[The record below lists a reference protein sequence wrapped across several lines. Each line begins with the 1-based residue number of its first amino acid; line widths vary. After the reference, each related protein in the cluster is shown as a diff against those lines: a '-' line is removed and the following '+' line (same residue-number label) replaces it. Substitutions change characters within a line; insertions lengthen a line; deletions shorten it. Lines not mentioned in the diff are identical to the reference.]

1 MITCVGPIFL
11 DRVIKIDRFPEKP
24 IKLIANGLEKRLGG
38 PAPVACFSIK
48 FLGGDAEFVG
58 RFGSD
63 DAADFLKSE
72 FH

>member
-38 PAPVACFSIK
+38 PAPVASFAVK
-48 FLGGDAEFVG
+48 FLGAMLSLLVVSGVMTLPI
-58 RFGSD
+58 S
-63 DAADFLKSE
+63 
-72 FH
+72 